1 MENEEML
8 DTTNETENVDT
19 DTTEKISGEV
29 NSETFESDDKTL
41 DVEETQEENSE
52 DEKKEEEKLFT
63 QSQINDMIID
73 RLKREQNSANRKESN
88 IRKEYE
94 DKLAD
99 IENILNAGFGTNNL
113 DEGLARITEL
123 CEKKG
128 IKIPERKQSYSQSEI
143 EVLADHYAKE
153 ILIDGYDAVDMELK
167 RLASKGANNMTAKE
181 KLIFSKLNNEKK
193 LLDGEKELASIGV
206 KPEVY
211 QSKEFKEFADKFT
224 GSKFSMSEVYK
235 MYTNEIKPKPKAKPI
250 GSMINNNPGK
260 EKDFISEAE
269 YDKMTDKEIEENMEL
284 IRKSMPHW

>member
-1 MENEEML
+1 MEDDEML

-19 DTTEKISGEV
+19 DTTEEISGEV
-29 NSETFESDDKTL
+29 NSEAFETEDETL
-41 DVEETQEENSE
+41 DVEETEEGDSKE
-52 DEKKEEEKLFT
+52 EKKEEKLFT
-63 QSQINDMIID
+63 QSQVNDMVKD

-123 CEKKG
+123 CQKKG
-128 IKIPERKQSYSQSEI
+128 IKIPERKPSYSQSEI
-143 EVLADHYAKE
+143 EVLAEHHAKE
-153 ILIDGYDAVDMELK
+153 ILSDGYEAVDMELR

-211 QSKEFKEFADKFT
+211 QSKEFKEFADKFA

-235 MYTNEIKPKPKAKPI
+235 MYTNETKPKPKAKPI

-284 IRKSMPHW
+284 IRKSMRRW